1 MDSEILKELEMLAKV
16 REEKVTTLIARAVE
30 MGIDKLRQ
38 ETILDQYLKRRIG
51 RKKAIKLVGL
61 DLVKLAERQRKAVM
75 EDIEWGLH
83 GT

>member
-16 REEKVTTLIARAVE
+16 REERVTTLIARAVE